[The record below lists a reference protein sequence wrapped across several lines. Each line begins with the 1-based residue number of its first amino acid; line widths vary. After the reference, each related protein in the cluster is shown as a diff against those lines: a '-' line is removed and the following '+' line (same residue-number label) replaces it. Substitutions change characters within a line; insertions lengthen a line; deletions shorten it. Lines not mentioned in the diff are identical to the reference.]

1 MTMRCLRCGE
11 CCKETEMLLSNED
24 IERLERKGYD
34 RTFFVRFDA
43 DGYAI
48 LRNQKGNC
56 VFFSPEK
63 RTCRERENRP
73 LGCRIYPVMHDEDNG
88 IVTDSICPA
97 RDTVSEKQKAKKGK
111 KVLKLLAKIDSE
123 AKSRRSEK
131 HSA

>member
-1 MTMRCLRCGE
+1 
-11 CCKETEMLLSNED
+11 MLLSKED

-63 RTCRERENRP
+63 RTCRERELRP

-97 RDTVSEKQKAKKGK
+97 RDTVSEKQRAKKGK
-111 KVLKLLAKIDSE
+111 KVLKLLAKIDLE

>member
-1 MTMRCLRCGE
+1 
-11 CCKETEMLLSNED
+11 MLLSNED
-24 IERLERKGYD
+24 IKRLERKGYD
-34 RTFFVRFDA
+34 RALFVQFDKGA
-43 DGYAI
+43 YAI
-48 LRNQKGNC
+48 LRNQNGNC
-56 VFFSPEK
+56 VFFDPK
-63 RTCRERENRP
+63 TRTCRERENRP

-111 KVLKLLAKIDSE
+111 KVLKLLAKIDLE